1 MKKLTIL
8 GAAILLTWASCGEGK
23 DVRQIAYDSLPPF
36 DKECQGGYWAFAPA
50 VEGTVTIED
59 GHRYF
64 IANDESACAESYSC
78 REAIWPMDNVVLQ
91 ERQPLT
97 MVCFEDCTHGA
108 LGPACQFV
116 DVSAGA
122 TVGFI
127 MRM

>member
-1 MKKLTIL
+1 MNKLTML
-8 GAAILLTWASCGEGK
+8 AAAILLTWASCGEGK
-23 DVRQIAYDSLPPF
+23 DVRQIAYDSLPSF
-36 DKECQGGYWAFAPA
+36 DKECQGGAWAFAPA
-50 VEGTVTIED
+50 VEGKVTMEE
-59 GHRYF
+59 GRPTF
-64 IANDESACAESYSC
+64 IGNDESACAGVYSC
-78 REAIWPMDNVVLQ
+78 KLAIWPMDDVVLQ

-108 LGPACQFV
+108 LGPACAFV